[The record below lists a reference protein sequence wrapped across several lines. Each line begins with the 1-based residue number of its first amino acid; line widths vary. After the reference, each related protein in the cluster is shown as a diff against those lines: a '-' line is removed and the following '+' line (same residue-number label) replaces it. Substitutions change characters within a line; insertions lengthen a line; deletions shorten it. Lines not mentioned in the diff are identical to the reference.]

1 MRWIISKELPCH
13 CVLASAAFSK
23 VSSMPFAYT
32 HNSKL
37 IQLLAA
43 STLSIAS
50 ASAQTYSP
58 TPAVAGTPLTFM
70 LGAPGQVISGYDFSI
85 CGPSTFNGAVSAP
98 IVYSGGGQPTN
109 GVFRLTT
116 PPLAAGL
123 YRIVIYTDTP
133 NTPRRGLLY
142 YFMVYGKDG
151 SYDAALQGQ
160 YTFQL
165 SGTQNGSNVL
175 PVLALGSITTDGQGN
190 VTGGVLDVNSP
201 GTVLQALPV
210 KGTYHFDTD
219 GSGLFDLTTSQGAF
233 RLSFSAPFPLS
244 ITAVPAFN
252 GQPNPDPT
260 YPLNASA

>member
-1 MRWIISKELPCH
+1 MG
-13 CVLASAAFSK
+13 
-23 VSSMPFAYT
+23 
-32 HNSKL
+32 
-37 IQLLAA
+37 
-43 STLSIAS
+43 LS
-50 ASAQTYSP
+50 QHLRCT
-58 TPAVAGTPLTFM
+58 AGR
-70 LGAPGQVISGYDFSI
+70 
-85 CGPSTFNGAVSAP
+85 
-98 IVYSGGGQPTN
+98 GQPTN
-109 GVFRLTT
+109 GVFGLTT

-123 YRIVIYTDTP
+123 YRIFIYTDTP

-142 YFMVYGKDG
+142 YFMIYGKDG

-175 PVLALGSITTDGQGN
+175 PVLALGSTTTDGQGN

-210 KGTYHFDTD
+210 KGTYHFDTN
-219 GSGLFDLTTSQGAF
+219 GSGLLDLTTSQGAF

-244 ITAVPAFN
+244 TTAIPAFN

-260 YPLNASA
+260 YPLNASAYLNTASITATAENNIGVRGTLKQIFVPGGFLYGPGPLQSSIH